1 MRQIS
6 MEAIHINLQYNNIV
20 LPHIWLPLTPP
31 LPKNKSMHCS
41 TWALLSLDCH
51 TGPKHNCSIR
61 YEKHRHL
68 LNFTLQKQI
77 LLPVPEWIQTAF
89 QFKTSRM
96 YTLRTMLLLR
106 KQPLAPVCCYL
117 RMLHNKPASWST
129 SCSPLIRALGLS
141 TSSTAAGLL
150 STTGAAT
157 GCSITG
163 SGTGLWNTGIQ
174 YGSEYIYF
182 ALQRLMHI
190 FWTAHHSKP
199 SHIAE
204 QGNCKLCK

>member
-1 MRQIS
+1 
-6 MEAIHINLQYNNIV
+6 
-20 LPHIWLPLTPP
+20 
-31 LPKNKSMHCS
+31 
-41 TWALLSLDCH
+41 
-51 TGPKHNCSIR
+51 
-61 YEKHRHL
+61 
-68 LNFTLQKQI
+68 
-77 LLPVPEWIQTAF
+77 
-89 QFKTSRM
+89 
-96 YTLRTMLLLR
+96 MLLLR

-204 QGNCKLCK
+204 QGNCKLCKQWSTRFLTHAVLLFLQSEWIYLLISENKIWYKYTCFLIRDTAYVGGFGGRNSRICCRLLSSFARATSSGCCLRYSSSCFLCRSLISN